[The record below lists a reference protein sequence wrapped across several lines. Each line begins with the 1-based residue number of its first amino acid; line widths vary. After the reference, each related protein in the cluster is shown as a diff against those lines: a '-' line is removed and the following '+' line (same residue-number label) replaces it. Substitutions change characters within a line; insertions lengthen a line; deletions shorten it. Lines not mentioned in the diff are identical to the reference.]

1 MDYREMNEILVE
13 RMRDEYECFLIELE
27 RKSPQEIIAAAY
39 EKVFK
44 EDLITAIVEV
54 PLSEK
59 RVKGLLKTKYPLD
72 ECYNQWMRED
82 ITYMEELR
90 DSVDKCADRLIR
102 REEREAE
109 R

>member
-27 RKSPQEIIAAAY
+27 QKSPQEIIASSY

-59 RVKGLLKTKYPLD
+59 SAKALFKMRYPLD
-72 ECYNQWMRED
+72 ECYNQWLRED

-102 REEREAE
+102 REEREVE